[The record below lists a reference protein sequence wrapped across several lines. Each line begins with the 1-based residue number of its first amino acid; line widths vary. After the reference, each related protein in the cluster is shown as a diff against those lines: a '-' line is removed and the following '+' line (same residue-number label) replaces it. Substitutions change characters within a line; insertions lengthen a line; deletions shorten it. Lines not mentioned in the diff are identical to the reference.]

1 MNRLFSDFFRVN
13 IGHVAS
19 AVIFLCGLVWSQAK
33 IEERIALLDARDA
46 AQHIAATTAID
57 TARSE
62 RNLQLESL
70 NGRVVK
76 VETQQAAI
84 QQLLIELRAVSVQ
97 VGGLS
102 GRIDELRDEVRNI
115 RDKSK

>member
-33 IEERIALLDARDA
+33 LEERISLLDARDN
-46 AQHIAATTAID
+46 AQHLMATTAIA
-57 TARSE
+57 TARAE
-62 RNLQLESL
+62 RTLQLDSL

-76 VETQQAAI
+76 VEGQQAAI
-84 QQLLIELRAVSVQ
+84 QQLLLELRAVSVQ
-97 VGGLS
+97 VDGLS

-115 RDKSK
+115 RDKK

>member
-1 MNRLFSDFFRVN
+1 MNRIFSDFFRIN

-33 IEERIALLDARDA
+33 LEERISLLDSRDA
-46 AQHIAATTAID
+46 AQHLAVTTAIS
-57 TARSE
+57 TARAE
-62 RNLQLESL
+62 RQLQLDALGE
-70 NGRVVK
+70 RVVK
-76 VETQQAAI
+76 VEGQQAAI

-115 RDKSK
+115 RDKTK